1 MHENLTMNVL
11 LSLSRFIDALNE
23 RIGHT
28 ISWALLAAV
37 LICAGNALVRYLFN
51 TSSNAWLEIQWYLFG
66 AIFLLATSY
75 TLKRNEHVRI
85 DVIAG
90 HLSKRTQAW
99 IDVLGFVFFMLPVT
113 VLILNFAL
121 PYAMES
127 IRNQEV
133 SSNAGGLI
141 VWPAKALIPLG
152 FLLLTLQGVSEL
164 IKRIGFLMGKV
175 DASVFEKQQAT
186 PAEEIE
192 AIAAANQLQVPAGVV
207 TAAVFGAGEGSASAS
222 ASASNTAG
230 GHSDAQGSN
239 RGDTAGNVAEA

>member
-1 MHENLTMNVL
+1 MHENLTMNAL
-11 LSLSRFIDALNE
+11 LSLSRLIDALNE
-23 RIGHT
+23 RIGQT

-51 TSSNAWLEIQWYLFG
+51 ASSNAWLEIQWYLFG

-90 HLSKRTQAW
+90 HLSKRAQAW

-152 FLLLTLQGVSEL
+152 FLLLALQGVSEL
-164 IKRIGFLMGKV
+164 IKRIGF
-175 DASVFEKQQAT
+175 
-186 PAEEIE
+186 
-192 AIAAANQLQVPAGVV
+192 
-207 TAAVFGAGEGSASAS
+207 
-222 ASASNTAG
+222 
-230 GHSDAQGSN
+230 
-239 RGDTAGNVAEA
+239 